1 MEELMDESM
10 VMIKETELTTE
21 VRDILIRCSEEWE
34 AEESCHGYRRNTE
47 EDLKGRRIFLAQHG
61 KETVG
66 YLFGRFETT
75 RNAGSIAPEGTPFF
89 EVEEL
94 YVSPGFRNEGIGKE
108 LFRKAEEAVRENA
121 ELLMLSTASRNWR
134 AVLHFYIDELEMEFW
149 SARLYKKL
157 RKH

>member
-1 MEELMDESM
+1 MNESI
-10 VMIKETELTTE
+10 VRVKETELTPE
-21 VRDILIRCSEEWE
+21 VRDILIRRSEEWE
-34 AEESCHGYRRNTE
+34 SEESCYGYRRNTE

-75 RNAGSIAPEGTPFF
+75 ENAGSIAPEGTPFF

-94 YVSPGFRNEGIGKE
+94 YVSPGFRNEGIGRE
-108 LFRKAEEAVRENA
+108 LFRKAEEAVREKA

-157 RKH
+157 LKH